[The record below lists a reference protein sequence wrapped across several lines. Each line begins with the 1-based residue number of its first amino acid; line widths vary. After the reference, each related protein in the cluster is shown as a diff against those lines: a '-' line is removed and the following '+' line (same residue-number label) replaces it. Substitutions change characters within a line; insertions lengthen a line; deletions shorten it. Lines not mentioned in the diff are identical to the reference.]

1 MPSRRFEP
9 ASDVAVREIRSR
21 AGHGVPGT
29 FPRGTVSFCVDDDVG
44 VAVENEDGAVGRS
57 QGEEFR
63 PGTEGAQALIWNAG
77 AELAGDCHGV
87 TQRPTGDQGQLEA
100 GVEGQHPG
108 GFSAA
113 EGVSRHTDA
122 LPVDVA
128 PGEEKIDAPHRVED
142 ELAHDEPASI
152 IGAGVD
158 FFGVVRP
165 GTQVAADVPLFFSDR
180 VQNQAGQPEFGVELG
195 DVGVLPLAFAA
206 AVAAG
211 DYYGRHGCGGVCGTI
226 EYGGDAG
233 TGFARPDPFFDD
245 DSIPFDLSAGLRSR
259 VAADRGDAQEVV
271 QSAAQGFGL
280 HGNVLWKGSGMVA
293 CRETMKGQPVDR
305 LKRMVEAAG
314 IEPASESSLITASTC
329 VVYSLRISHLAPQ
342 QTGSLRCQLDGWG
355 CGPLSSGG
363 PRAETPAPACS
374 RRRSAQT
381 TQARSE
387 RTDCVTVS

>member
-1 MPSRRFEP
+1 MDPFQGDGVAEVGSMPSRRFEP

-29 FPRGTVSFCVDDDVG
+29 FPRGTIFLYVDDDVG
-44 VAVENEDGAVGRS
+44 VAVEDEDGAVGRS

-63 PGTEGAQALIWNAG
+63 PGTEGAQALIRDAG
-77 AELAGDCHGV
+77 AELAGDRHGV

-108 GFSAA
+108 GLGAA
-113 EGVSRHTDA
+113 EGVPCHTDA

-128 PGEEKIDAPHRVED
+128 PCEEEIDAPHRVED
-142 ELAHDEPASI
+142 ELAHDEPTGP

-158 FFGVVRP
+158 LFGVVRP
-165 GTQVAADVPLFFSDR
+165 STHVATDVPLFFSDR
-180 VQNQAGQPEFGVELG
+180 VQNQAGQPQSGIELG

-211 DYYGRHGCGGVCGTI
+211 YHDGRHGCGGVCRSI

-245 DSIPFDLSAGLRSR
+245 DSIPFDLSAELRSQ

-271 QSAAQGFGL
+271 QGAAQGFGL
-280 HGNVLWKGSGMVA
+280 HGNTL
-293 CRETMKGQPVDR
+293 
-305 LKRMVEAAG
+305 
-314 IEPASESSLITASTC
+314 
-329 VVYSLRISHLAPQ
+329 
-342 QTGSLRCQLDGWG
+342 
-355 CGPLSSGG
+355 
-363 PRAETPAPACS
+363 
-374 RRRSAQT
+374 
-381 TQARSE
+381 
-387 RTDCVTVS
+387 